1 MSSSWT
7 CPFCKRPTTITNE
20 DMVGDDVQCLLKSD
34 IGKVSVLVRYTV
46 CPNEKCKRLSL
57 FVALF
62 SLKPKTAGYGY
73 ELDQPKHVWH
83 LIPESTAKVYSDAIV
98 PKVILEDYEEACKIV
113 DKSPKASATLS
124 RRALQGMIRDFWGI
138 IRPKSHKGKW
148 TLYHEIQAIKNSID
162 PDVWEAIDAVRKIG
176 NIGAH
181 MEEEINLIIEVKPDE
196 ANKLIEL
203 IELLIEEW
211 YINRFERKQR
221 LVDIKKIAIDKET
234 EKKSSKINDYL

>member
-1 MSSSWT
+1 MSTSWT

-34 IGKVSVLVRYTV
+34 MGKVSVLVRYTV
-46 CPNEKCKRLSL
+46 CPNEKCKKMSL

-62 SLKPKTAGYGY
+62 SLKPKTTGYGY
-73 ELDQPKHVWH
+73 DLDKIKHVWN
-83 LIPESTAKVYSDAIV
+83 LIPESTAKVYSETIV
-98 PKVILEDYEEACKIV
+98 PKVILEDYEEACKIK

-124 RRALQGMIRDFWGI
+124 RRALQGMIRDFWSVKK
-138 IRPKSHKGKW
+138 PTNHKGKW
-148 TLYHEIQAIKNSID
+148 TLYHEIQAIKNLVD

-181 MEEEINLIIEVKPDE
+181 MEEDINLIIEVNPEE

-221 LVDIKKIAIDKET
+221 LVDIRKIAIDKET
-234 EKKSSKINDYL
+234 EKKIKG